1 MLEHL
6 APALAQL
13 LEHVAQAHE
22 VVAVAVLHPLL
33 HEPAQRRV
41 QVAVVEEIVGHLV
54 DQRVG
59 VEVEALLGTVPT
71 RVAEA
76 GFRAFTSSESHGR
89 RLPLPAGAH
98 ARLPRPDSHTPDS
111 WGHSPARDTGDMP
124 QVRRIS
130 WLAIGLLL
138 AGTLGAACSGEG
150 EQAKA
155 PKPFCQAAYDY
166 EQELGREAKKGEKNV
181 EKQLAMVEKMAELAP
196 KKIRKDVDAFVESLR
211 RVQADPS
218 LAKDK
223 KFQARGAKIVDNV
236 NRYAFNGCNFA
247 KQDPSQGI

>member
-1 MLEHL
+1 
-6 APALAQL
+6 
-13 LEHVAQAHE
+13 
-22 VVAVAVLHPLL
+22 
-33 HEPAQRRV
+33 
-41 QVAVVEEIVGHLV
+41 
-54 DQRVG
+54 
-59 VEVEALLGTVPT
+59 
-71 RVAEA
+71 
-76 GFRAFTSSESHGR
+76 
-89 RLPLPAGAH
+89 
-98 ARLPRPDSHTPDS
+98 
-111 WGHSPARDTGDMP
+111 MP

-155 PKPFCQAAYDY
+155 PKAFCQAAYDY

-181 EKQLAMVEKMAELAP
+181 EKQLAMVEKMADRAP

-211 RVQADPS
+211 RVRDDPS
-218 LAKDK
+218 LAKNK
-223 KFQARGAKIVDNV
+223 KFQARGAEIVDNV